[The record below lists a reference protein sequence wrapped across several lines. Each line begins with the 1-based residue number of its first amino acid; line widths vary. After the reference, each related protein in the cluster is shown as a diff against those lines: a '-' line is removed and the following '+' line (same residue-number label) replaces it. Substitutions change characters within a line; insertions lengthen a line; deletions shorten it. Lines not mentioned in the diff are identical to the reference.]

1 MYKKILLINL
11 LMIAGQNIY
20 AQCSENRINA
30 EPIVGY
36 VYLDTNKNLV
46 KDDGEL
52 GLQNISVSNGCSVV
66 RTDQNGR
73 YETTLAPFEILFIS
87 KPADFSVPLDD
98 YNVPQFYYRHYPD
111 GSPTQITGTSIEWL
125 WPVIEPT
132 GPLPESLN
140 FPLFDF
146 EEANPKFTAH
156 GFADTQAQSELD
168 QDMLREDLINP
179 LVGNPYS
186 VQFGLTVGDVVFD
199 KLDLYDRHKEMMGL
213 MDIPQWYLPGNHDI
227 NFESPNASFAN
238 ETYKMHFGP
247 TYYSFDYGNVH
258 FVALNNVE
266 YAGNGNQFN
275 CEHLLY
281 CRGIYRGYIDPIQL
295 QWLRNDLSFVGKEKL
310 IVIATHI
317 SLLTE
322 ADDGINEKITGPN
335 TENFSE
341 LLEILEP
348 FENIY
353 GLAGHDTSHSW
364 KVEVNHEHG
373 WTGNPWIAHTL
384 AEVRGSGWLR
394 GPQDLREVRDAMMQD
409 GNPNG
414 FYILRFDD
422 TKLIPEFI
430 PFPFGPDGAK
440 RMRISLE
447 PNLNSPKLGSVNRG
461 TIENPI
467 KVVVN
472 LFDGGIRDLVWISID
487 GSPKELMTYKI
498 RTDPFV
504 ESQYTKFVNTDDAF
518 ATPALSSHIWEYRLP
533 TTLNSGL
540 HSIVITSED
549 EFGQKQ
555 TEASTFEILE
565 L

>member
-1 MYKKILLINL
+1 
-11 LMIAGQNIY
+11 
-20 AQCSENRINA
+20 
-30 EPIVGY
+30 
-36 VYLDTNKNLV
+36 
-46 KDDGEL
+46 
-52 GLQNISVSNGCSVV
+52 
-66 RTDQNGR
+66 
-73 YETTLAPFEILFIS
+73 
-87 KPADFSVPLDD
+87 
-98 YNVPQFYYRHYPD
+98 
-111 GSPTQITGTSIEWL
+111 
-125 WPVIEPT
+125 
-132 GPLPESLN
+132 
-140 FPLFDF
+140 
-146 EEANPKFTAH
+146 
-156 GFADTQAQSELD
+156 
-168 QDMLREDLINP
+168 
-179 LVGNPYS
+179 

-461 TIENPI
+461 TIENPT

-487 GSPKELMTYKI
+487 GSPTELMTYKI

-533 TTLNSGL
+533 ATLNSGL